1 MKLYHYTSIETLALI
16 LKHKQILFNRLDNG
30 VDDIEETC
38 LSSSAFAISNRF
50 FVSCWTKN
58 PNENLALWKL
68 YTKNGTGVRIG
79 LPDNMFDNN
88 PPLPNQFCVQIPKIY
103 DERKCGILSKALD
116 NRISNLRLFQ
126 VTYVDNVIDYI
137 KRGIGDYDNRRRSL
151 NLEILSATKNKI
163 WEFQDEMR
171 FVINGMPFSKHDK
184 TNKAK
189 IIDKTS
195 EMIDVN
201 GKSLKSICID
211 LTPQAFN
218 DISIT
223 LGPCCSEAH
232 RLLVEAIV
240 EKANLP
246 LDIIKESIMHGK
258 VGFK

>member
-1 MKLYHYTSIETLALI
+1 MRLYHYTSIETLALI
-16 LKHKQILFNRLDNG
+16 LKYKQILFNRLDNG

-79 LPDNMFDNN
+79 LSDNMFDNN
-88 PPLPNQFCVQIPKIY
+88 PPSPNQFCVQIPKIY
-103 DERKCGILSKALD
+103 DEWTCSFLYKVFGNRK
-116 NRISNLRLFQ
+116 SNLRLYQ

-137 KRGIGDYDNRRRSL
+137 KKGIRDYDNRHRFL
-151 NLEILSATKNKI
+151 DLEILSATKNKI

-171 FVINGMPFSKHDK
+171 FVINGMPFSKYDEI
-184 TNKAK
+184 NKKKA
-189 IIDKTS
+189 IDKTG
-195 EMIDVN
+195 EMVDVN
-201 GKSLKSICID
+201 GKSLKFICID
-211 LTPQAFN
+211 LTQQAFN